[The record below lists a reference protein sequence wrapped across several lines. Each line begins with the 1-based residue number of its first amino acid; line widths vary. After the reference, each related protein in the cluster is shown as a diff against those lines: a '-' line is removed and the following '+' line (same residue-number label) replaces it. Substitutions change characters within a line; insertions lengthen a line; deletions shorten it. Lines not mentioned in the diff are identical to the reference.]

1 MHAVHNLPF
10 VLDMVRS
17 FLVVVEEE
25 SVNRAA
31 ARLRISQPALSRKIQ
46 TLEHEIGGRLFERM
60 PSGVK
65 LTDLGHA
72 LENSMR
78 PVTVDFQRALQ
89 QVRQLA
95 RGQRDE
101 LRVGYLGSSASR
113 FLNPA
118 LGRLRKE
125 HPELKFKLIDL
136 SPAEQIAALRDGE
149 IDVAMLGQEGASLS
163 REFYSKKLATLGV
176 RVAMPADHALA
187 RKRRVSLVDLS
198 DDVFIGVPDSIV
210 PGRNEWIVRL
220 CRRARFRPRFI
231 READSITETF
241 SLIVSEGAITL
252 LPDYFSGD
260 APPGVVLK
268 PVSDSHARWDY
279 LILWQRGR
287 TPPTTRAFLAAL
299 PADS

>member
-1 MHAVHNLPF
+1 
-10 VLDMVRS
+10 
-17 FLVVVEEE
+17 
-25 SVNRAA
+25 
-31 ARLRISQPALSRKIQ
+31 
-46 TLEHEIGGRLFERM
+46 M

-78 PVTVDFQRALQ
+78 PVVADFQRTLQ

-113 FLNPA
+113 FLTPA

-125 HPELKFKLIDL
+125 HPELKFKLVDL
-136 SPAEQIAALRDGE
+136 SPAEQIASLRDGE

-187 RKRRVSLVDLS
+187 RKRRVSLADLS
-198 DDVFIGVPDSIV
+198 DEVFIGVPDSTV
-210 PGRNEWIVRL
+210 PGRNEWISRL
-220 CRRARFRPRFI
+220 CRRLRFRPRFI
-231 READSITETF
+231 READTITETF
-241 SLIVSEGAITL
+241 SLIVSEGAVTL

-260 APPGVVLK
+260 APPGVALK
-268 PVSDSHARWDY
+268 PVSDAHAHWDY
-279 LILWQRGR
+279 LVLWQRGK
-287 TPPTTRAFLAAL
+287 TPPTTRTFLNAL
-299 PADS
+299 PADR